1 MNEKKFISNSPLY
14 IFMHVDQ
21 TIHRVNDAPYTV
33 YIAQGSPSHIYIALD
48 PRAAGNVKFCYFP
61 ELCYCPVIIKP

>member
-1 MNEKKFISNSPLY
+1 MKNRPLY

-21 TIHRVNDAPYTV
+21 TIHHVNDASYSV
-33 YIAQGSPSHIYIALD
+33 YIAEGSLTHVYIILS

-61 ELCYCPVIIKP
+61 ELCYCPVILYFH